1 MPTISFTRHLSQIAP
16 VSPIEVDGGTL
27 AAVFDAVFS
36 RYPQARGY
44 VLDEHGRVRKH
55 IAVFVDGRQIEDRSR
70 LDVTVAAASDIF
82 VMQALS
88 GG

>member
-1 MPTISFTRHLSQIAP
+1 MSQIAP
-16 VSPIEVDGGTL
+16 VSPVEVSGGTL

-44 VLDEHGRVRKH
+44 VPDEHGRVRRH
-55 IAVFVDGRQIEDRSR
+55 IAVFVDGRQIEDRRR
-70 LDVTVAAASDIF
+70 LDMTVAAASDIF
-82 VMQALS
+82 VMKALS